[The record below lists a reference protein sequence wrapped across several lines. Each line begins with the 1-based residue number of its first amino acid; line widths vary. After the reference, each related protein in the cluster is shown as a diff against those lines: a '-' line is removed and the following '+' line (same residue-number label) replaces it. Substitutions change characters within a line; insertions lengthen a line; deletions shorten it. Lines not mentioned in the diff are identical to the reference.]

1 MDKSKE
7 VAALFSL
14 IDDPDEEVFVA
25 VSEKIIGYGKNIIP
39 NLEQLWET
47 IPNEGIQQRIEQL
60 IHRLHYR
67 DLTEEFKQWH
77 LSDRQELFTG
87 ALLVAKFE
95 FPDISEEKI
104 VKKIESIKRTIWLE
118 LNNYLTPLE
127 QLNIVTSILFNY
139 YKLKSNDNEFSAPQN
154 IFISKILGSK
164 VGVQLSNGILILILS
179 ELLDIPVKAVQLPEQ
194 FILAYVKPEN
204 VSLPDSDFKNKF
216 DFYLDPLGGTIFTN
230 QHLNDYFKRLN
241 IEIDPSYFAIADNAT
256 IIRRLLL
263 ELADCY
269 QKENNKSKQKELEDL
284 ANLLS

>member
-14 IDDPDEEVFVA
+14 IDDPDEEVFVT

-47 IPNEGIQQRIEQL
+47 IPNEGIQQCIEQL

-139 YKLKSNDNEFSAPQN
+139 YKLKSNNNEFSAPQN

-179 ELLDIPVKAVQLPEQ
+179 ELLDIPVKAIQLPEQ

-241 IEIDPSYFAIADNAT
+241 IEIDASYFAIADNAT

>member
-14 IDDPDEEVFVA
+14 IDDPDEEVFVT

-67 DLTEEFKQWH
+67 DLIEEFKQWH
-77 LSDRQELFTG
+77 LSDQQELFTG
-87 ALLVAKFE
+87 ALLVAKYE

-104 VKKIESIKRTIWLE
+104 VSKIESIKRTIWLE

-139 YKLKSNDNEFSAPQN
+139 YKLKSNDNEFCAPQN

-164 VGVQLSNGILILILS
+164 IGVQLSNGILILILS
-179 ELLDIPVKAVQLPEQ
+179 ELLDIPVKAIQLPEQ
-194 FILAYVKPEN
+194 TVLAYVKPEN
-204 VSLPDSDFKNKF
+204 VSLHDSDFQNKF

-230 QHLNDYFKRLN
+230 QHLTDYFKRLN
-241 IEIDPSYFAIADNAT
+241 IEIDSSYFAIADNAI